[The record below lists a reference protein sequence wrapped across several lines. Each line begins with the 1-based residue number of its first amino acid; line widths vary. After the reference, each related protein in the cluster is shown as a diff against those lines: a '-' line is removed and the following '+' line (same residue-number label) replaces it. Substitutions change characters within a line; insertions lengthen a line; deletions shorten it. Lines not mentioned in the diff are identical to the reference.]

1 MNFLVLTKLKMSIL
15 IRKHI
20 LSMLL
25 IFLHPTA
32 KIMVFLSQDLDKYI
46 VLYQKRLFS
55 IYIHNNMSNKGNKF
69 VAW

>member
-32 KIMVFLSQDLDKYI
+32 KIMVFITRFGQVHCAISKKAI
-46 VLYQKRLFS
+46 FN
-55 IYIHNNMSNKGNKF
+55 IYT
-69 VAW
+69 